1 MGATCLT
8 NLTVACCGVQTRS
21 ATSATCLPIAFS
33 IMAAKSA
40 ASPDG
45 SGTMS
50 TVPSS
55 AVEIV
60 RSSLTSQSVPTPR
73 QSQLKTP
80 SHWRIA
86 AASCS
91 GVSCWFLPSVSKIA
105 CRSSA
110 GYRPKVCRA
119 SSSHWPMAVP
129 PLARRPVTACLA
141 AALEEAS
148 ARAMPP
154 SAGNTGQARLVPA
167 ITANKTPSR
176 TTSTA
181 AAVAARASAIL
192 VCGYS
197 IDPEQ
202 SMMMISALLAAA
214 PPGPPPGRAATPGPE
229 ATVTM
234 ALTSRPPSG
243 RYWFWSTSTV
253 KPESVM
259 AEFSSLTSP
268 ACGRERSWAGS
279 AAAGRAPAAR

>member
-1 MGATCLT
+1 
-8 NLTVACCGVQTRS
+8 
-21 ATSATCLPIAFS
+21 
-33 IMAAKSA
+33 MAAKSA

-50 TVPSS
+50 TLPSS

-80 SHWRIA
+80 SHWRMA

-91 GVSCWFLPSVSKIA
+91 GVSCWFLPSVSKMA
-105 CRSSA
+105 CRSLA
-110 GYRPKVCRA
+110 GYRPTVCRA

-148 ARAMPP
+148 ARAMVP

-167 ITANKTPSR
+167 MTENRTPSR

-181 AAVAARASAIL
+181 AAVATRASAIL
-192 VCGYS
+192 LCGYS

-202 SMMMISALLAAA
+202 SMMMISALPSGPAPADAA
-214 PPGPPPGRAATPGPE
+214 PAGPGPVSPAASAAD

-234 ALTSRPPSG
+234 ALASRPPSG
-243 RYWFWSTSTV
+243 RYWFWSTSMVNPDSGMT
-253 KPESVM
+253 ES
-259 AEFSSLTSP
+259 LL
-268 ACGRERSWAGS
+268 G
-279 AAAGRAPAAR
+279 